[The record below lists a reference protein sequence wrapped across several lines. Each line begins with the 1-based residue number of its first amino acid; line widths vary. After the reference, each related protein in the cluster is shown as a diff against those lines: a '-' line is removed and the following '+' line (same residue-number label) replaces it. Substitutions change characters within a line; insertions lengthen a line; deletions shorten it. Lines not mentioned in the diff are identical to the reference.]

1 MSSEPIDSGNPYAA
15 PQAVVADAAAPAT
28 DAFYVVSAR
37 KFTLLFFMTGG
48 VYQVYWF
55 YRHWRHY
62 RAHSGE
68 AMLPIMRAL
77 FSIFFTHSLTRRIDD
92 VIRHGVHHHRW
103 SPSVIAT
110 LVVILQLVSN
120 GLERMAARSF
130 GSPTTDVLSLLSLLP
145 LGGALWV
152 IQSAANIAC
161 GDPQGRRNANL
172 TAANYAWIALGAL
185 FWAFALVGLLAP
197 ETIVIEEAATQ
208 AP

>member
-1 MSSEPIDSGNPYAA
+1 MSSEPINSGNPYAP
-15 PQAVVADAAAPAT
+15 PQAVVADTATPAT

-37 KFTLLFFMTGG
+37 KFTLLFFMTCG
-48 VYQVYWF
+48 VYQIYWF
-55 YRHWRHY
+55 YRHWRQY

-68 AMLPIMRAL
+68 SVLPIVRAL
-77 FSIFFTHSLTRRIDD
+77 FSIFFTHSLTGRIDD
-92 VIRHGVHHHRW
+92 VIRQGVHRHRW

-110 LVVILQLVSN
+110 LVVILQIISN

-152 IQSAANIAC
+152 IQSAANAAC
-161 GDPQGRRNANL
+161 GDPRGRRNAKL
-172 TAANYAWIALGAL
+172 TAANYAWIALGLL
-185 FWAFALVGLLAP
+185 FWIFALVGLLAP
-197 ETIVIEEAATQ
+197 DTIMMEEAATQ